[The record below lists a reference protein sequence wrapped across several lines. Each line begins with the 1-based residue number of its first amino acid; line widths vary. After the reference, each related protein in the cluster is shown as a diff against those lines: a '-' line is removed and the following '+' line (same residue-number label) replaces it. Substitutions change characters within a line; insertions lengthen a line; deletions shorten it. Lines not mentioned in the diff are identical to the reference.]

1 MNKRK
6 KERRNEI
13 QNEKILPKN
22 KRTLFIK
29 TFLISLT
36 VILVLFISGVVI
48 LKSMVKPPAIA
59 QNDEQ
64 NVPTLEDVAFLPP
77 NGDERDILIGGGLD
91 APEGF
96 TIADRKEQFYT
107 FLIIGLDEGIN
118 TDTIM
123 IASYDGIL
131 KEANIISVPRDS
143 MVNVKRK
150 IKKINAA
157 YPAGTLN
164 GGGLEGGINQLKR
177 EIKTIIGFVPDFYV
191 CVDLDAFVKIV
202 DAVGGVNINV
212 RSDMKYYDPTQNLH
226 IDIKKGEQLLDGE
239 NALKFARYR
248 KGNDPRTT
256 ITDYQRMENQ
266 QAVIKA
272 LFNKLLKPANI
283 LKIPE
288 FIKIF
293 NEYVY
298 SDIKPENMLWFA
310 EQLNKIKGTEA
321 LSTYTI
327 PTKGTSGLPNYYEYL
342 DETAIVELINKTIN
356 PYKKDIGTRDLDIIV
371 GD

>member
-6 KERRNEI
+6 EEQRNEN
-13 QNEKILPKN
+13 QNEKILRKN
-22 KRTLFIK
+22 KKSLFIK
-29 TFLISLT
+29 TFLISLI

-48 LKSMVKPPAIA
+48 LRGMVKPPAIA
-59 QNDEQ
+59 QNNEQ
-64 NVPTLEDVAFLPP
+64 NIPTFEDSAFLPP
-77 NGDERDILIGGGLD
+77 NGDERDISIGGGLND
-91 APEGF
+91 PEGF

-107 FLIIGLDEGIN
+107 FLIIGLDKGIN

-123 IASYDGIL
+123 LASYDGIL

-177 EIKTIIGFVPDFYV
+177 EIKTIIGFVPDFYA
-191 CVDLDAFVKIV
+191 CVDLDAFVKII

-212 RSDMKYYDPTQNLH
+212 RSDMNYDDPTQNLH
-226 IDIKKGEQLLDGE
+226 INIKKGEQPMDGE
-239 NALKFARYR
+239 KALKFARYR

-266 QAVIKA
+266 QALVKA

-293 NEYVY
+293 NEHVY

-321 LSTYTI
+321 LSTYTM
-327 PTKGTSGLPNYYEYL
+327 PTKGTSGLPMYYEYL
-342 DETAIVELINKTIN
+342 DETAIVDLINKTIN
-356 PYKKDIGTRDLDIIV
+356 PYKKDISTRNLDIIV